1 MDRFSIR
8 VSGRMRTQNRLLAIG
23 AMASALGLSV
33 FDTLPAQV
41 TTPRRPQARPNDA
54 PPPPELTDK
63 QQPPKKENN
72 AATSRA
78 RRQPPQPDSFR
89 NFGRPGAFSPP
100 RPDERGDASDREGAA
115 AERRGPRDSID
126 GRIPHN
132 ATESK
137 HLEQAAQLM
146 ASGQPDQA
154 LEILEVV
161 LAHSGHATIRTPDGR
176 PGLVAWEANR
186 LLSRLPAAQ
195 LETYRLR
202 HEAQAR
208 ELDRTGRRTGNWD
221 QVIDVATQYFH
232 TETGQQAANAIGNFH
247 FDRGEFGL
255 AALWYGRLLES
266 NPPWS
271 RDAKWRLKVALTYRE
286 SGNIPA
292 SEELLRQLRTE
303 GPDAAIGVGGDSMK
317 PDALL
322 RQLPGSEIP
331 SSAVLDEWLQFQGN
345 ARRAATPSG
354 GDPLLLTRWSHAST
368 QNKHV
373 IDQLDSLLQDLSD
386 LGRAAI
392 PVAIPL
398 TIKDRI
404 AFRTLRDVH
413 VIDSATGK
421 LLWET
426 RPQLSEDALVASRPL
441 PFDFEDR
448 WGGFRRFRGGPWSTE
463 FIGGEGGADGHPL
476 TGVLFRNPNFGLL
489 ASDGTRLF
497 VIEDDAVIMHGP
509 GGSGF
514 QPIADGPEGQRT
526 MRPGNRLAAYDL
538 ATGREVWSLGGPAN
552 GESFDLPLAGS
563 FFFGAPLVDAGEL
576 FVIAERDLDVR
587 LYSIDPESGAVR
599 WSQLLAHSDNKIEQE
614 LGRRWR
620 TAQVASSDG
629 ILVCPTTVDWL
640 VGVDRL
646 DHSILWMH
654 RYLAPRPQAERRERE
669 QGDTL
674 VQPSELNGPWCPS
687 APIIAGNRVL
697 YVPAEESNLI
707 CLDLATGQL
716 RWRYPKGE
724 EQLYL
729 AGLYE
734 ASAILVG
741 KSSVT
746 ALSLEKGKP
755 LWTAALDESQGPP
768 SGRGVVS
775 SGHLYLPLR
784 AGALC
789 TIELATGKVLETAQ
803 VLPGSKPL
811 GNLTLYRGMMLSLN
825 AYGLTA
831 FEQRDAIERQIAQ
844 RQTTDP
850 HDEWA
855 SVKRAEIALL
865 HNDPVGAL
873 ASLGRVDSQHLEP
886 LLSRSYR
893 KALFEAL
900 TDSVRHDYTAG
911 DRPFERL
918 SQLAQT
924 GDERLLVGRLE
935 AERAVATGKFGD
947 AFAAFQKLAITQR
960 RGLMIPRPDDPHV
973 TVDFDAWIAGRLF
986 EIWQKLST
994 SERARVDMVLPSEA
1008 ERVMRLDPALQERF
1022 AEPYAFHPAA
1032 QPVIAGLVEHHA
1044 ARKDLFRAERLLL
1057 RQERIAGDQ
1066 AAAAAQLRLAKL
1078 LDERGLPDDAASAYR
1093 HLAAWY
1099 PHAQIQGG
1107 TSAGSYV
1114 DNLREAGLINPYPLG
1129 GPSWGI
1135 VELKVHRFG
1144 TNYLSNHIEEL
1155 LLGSGNEPF
1164 FEQHRFSIDERRQRL
1179 EVVRSS
1185 DDGDRWMVPLRTTSR
1200 SRQGEYTV
1208 GIPAGHELV
1217 LLHRD
1222 VVHFLSP
1229 IDQRVLWT
1237 RSMEVSNGA
1246 GSEYRT
1252 PQVSMPQPLRAGN
1265 QFASRHSLLNPSMQ
1279 RGMLAAA
1286 NTEYVCVYG
1295 RREFTVLDAQTGE
1308 VRWKC
1313 TSLPQHATVFGNE
1326 DVIYMIPSDRNQAV
1340 AFRATDGKR
1349 LEVPKLGD
1357 LLVSTIA
1364 VTPRGLVVADGRSS
1378 RILGFDPTRT
1388 VVRLVDPLTLHESW
1402 RVEYPGGTNLTL
1414 LDQLRMLAISAAG
1427 ELEIVDLQ
1435 TGERKALADGY
1446 PVSQLRT
1453 AGDTFAVTDRERL
1466 YIIKSNQRRT
1476 YTVQFPEGFQRSLS
1490 VGGRITAYNLRDG
1503 KLAWANSRIPSHNLV
1518 LDFLADSPVLIFAG
1532 RQLVKSGSAEFQHW
1546 SFNLLVLDK
1555 RTGHEVLKATDP
1567 SVSNFKTL
1575 EVNMAEKYI
1584 ELRSFNQR
1592 LRLMPSDF
1600 SRTGGARAAAQ

>member
-1 MDRFSIR
+1 MRKNHPLLR
-8 VSGRMRTQNRLLAIG
+8 VAAI
-23 AMASALGLSV
+23 AALLGLSV
-33 FDTLPAQV
+33 CDTLPGQV
-41 TTPRRPQARPNDA
+41 TPAPRRARTRPNDA
-54 PPPPELTDK
+54 PPPPESADK
-63 QQPPKKENN
+63 GKAEKENE
-72 AATSRA
+72 AAKSKP
-78 RRQPPQPDSFR
+78 RRPAPHSGLFQKF
-89 NFGRPGAFSPP
+89 PGAGPP
-100 RPDERGDASDREGAA
+100 PGHRTEDRDDAAADREGAVA

-137 HLEQAAQLM
+137 HLEQAEQLL
-146 ASGQPDQA
+146 AAGHGDQA
-154 LEILEVV
+154 LEILEIV
-161 LAHSGHATIRTPDGR
+161 LAHSNHATIRTSDGR

-186 LLSRLPAAQ
+186 LLGRLPAAE

-208 ELDRTGRRTGNWD
+208 ELDRAGRRSGNWD
-221 QVIDVATQYFH
+221 QVIDVATQFFH

-271 RDAKWRLKVALTYRE
+271 RDPKWRLKVALTFRE
-286 SGNIPA
+286 SGNAAA
-292 SEELLRQLRTE
+292 SDELLRQLRTD
-303 GPDAAIGVGGDSMK
+303 GADAAIGVGGDSVK
-317 PDALL
+317 PDALF
-322 RQLPGSEIP
+322 RQFPGSENP

-345 ARRAATPSG
+345 ARRAGTPAG
-354 GDPLLLTRWSHAST
+354 GDPLLLSRWSHAST

-373 IDQLDSLLQDLSD
+373 IDQLDSLAQDLSD

-413 VIDSATGK
+413 VVDAATGK

-426 RPQLSEDALVASRPL
+426 RPQLSEDALIASRPL
-441 PFDFEDR
+441 PFEFEDR

-463 FIGGEGGADGHPL
+463 FVGGEGGADGHPL
-476 TGVLFRNPNFGLL
+476 TGLLFRNANFGLL

-514 QPIADGPEGQRT
+514 QPIADVPEGQRT
-526 MRPGNRLAAYDL
+526 MRPGNRLAAYDF
-538 ATGREVWSLGGPAN
+538 ATGREVWSLGGQAN

-563 FFFGAPLVDAGEL
+563 FFFGAPLVDSGEL
-576 FVIAERDLDVR
+576 FVVAERDLDVR
-587 LYSIDPESGAVR
+587 LYSIDPETGGVR
-599 WSQLLAHSDNKIEQE
+599 WSQLLAHSDNKIDQE

-654 RYLAPRPQAERRERE
+654 RYSAPRPQSERRERE

-674 VQPSELNGPWCPS
+674 VQPTELNGQWCPS

-697 YVPAEESNLI
+697 YTPAEESNVI
-707 CLDLATGQL
+707 CLDLATGAL

-729 AGLYE
+729 AGLHE

-741 KSSVT
+741 KTSVT
-746 ALSLEKGKP
+746 ALALETGKP
-755 LWTAALDESQGPP
+755 QWTTALNESQGPP
-768 SGRGVVS
+768 SGRGVIS
-775 SGHLYLPLR
+775 SGRLYLPLR
-784 AGALC
+784 GGALC
-789 TIELATGKVLETAQ
+789 TMELAGGKIVETSQ
-803 VLPGSKPL
+803 VVAGSKPL

-825 AYGLTA
+825 AYGLTS

-844 RQTTDP
+844 RQATDP
-850 HDEWA
+850 RDEWA

-865 HNDPVGAL
+865 HNDSAGAL
-873 ASLGRVDSQHLEP
+873 ASLDRVDSEHLQP

-893 KALFEAL
+893 SALFEAL
-900 TDSVRHDYTAG
+900 TDAIRHDYATG

-918 SQLAQT
+918 SRLAQT

-935 AERAVATGKFGD
+935 AERAMATGKFAD
-947 AFAAFQKLAITQR
+947 AFAAVQRLAITDR
-960 RGLMIPRPDDPHV
+960 RGTMIARPDDPHV

-994 SERARVDMVLPSEA
+994 VERAHVDLVLSGEA
-1008 ERVMRLDPALQERF
+1008 ERVVRMDRGLQERF
-1022 AEPYAFHPAA
+1022 AQLYAFHPAA
-1032 QPVIAGLVEHHA
+1032 QPVIQGLVEQYA
-1044 ARKDLFRAERLLL
+1044 AQKDLFRAERLLL
-1057 RQERIAGDQ
+1057 RQERMADEKT
-1066 AAAAAQLRLAKL
+1066 AALAQLRLAKL
-1078 LDERGLPDDAASAYR
+1078 LEERGLADDAASAYR

-1099 PHAQIQGG
+1099 PHAQVIGG
-1107 TSAGSYV
+1107 AGSGSYV
-1114 DNLREAGLINPYPLG
+1114 QNLWEAGLLGSSPYA
-1129 GPSWGI
+1129 GPDWGDA
-1135 VELKVHRFG
+1135 ELKVHRFG
-1144 TNYLSNHIEEL
+1144 TNYLANHIEEL
-1155 LLGSGNEPF
+1155 LLGTGNEPF

-1179 EVVRSS
+1179 EIVRATN
-1185 DDGDRWMVPLRTTSR
+1185 DGDRWMLPLRSTSR
-1200 SRQGEYTV
+1200 SRQGDSTV

-1217 LLHRD
+1217 VLHRD

-1229 IDQRVLWT
+1229 VDQSVIWT
-1237 RSMEVSNGA
+1237 RSMEVPNGA
-1246 GSEYRT
+1246 GSEYRS
-1252 PQVSMPQPLRAGN
+1252 PQVTMPQPLRTGN

-1295 RREFTVLDAQTGE
+1295 RRAFTVLDAQTGD

-1313 TSLPQHATVFGNE
+1313 ANLPQHATVFGNE
-1326 DVIYMIPSDRNQAV
+1326 DVIYMIPSDRNQAA
-1340 AFRATDGKR
+1340 AFRATDGKK

-1357 LLVSTIA
+1357 LLVSAIG
-1364 VTPRGLVVADGRSS
+1364 VTPRGLVVSDGRSS
-1378 RILGFDPTRT
+1378 HILGLEPART
-1388 VVRLVDPLTLHESW
+1388 VVRLVDPLTQHETW
-1402 RVEYPGGTNLTL
+1402 RAEYPGGTSLTL
-1414 LDQLRMLAISAAG
+1414 LDQLRMLAVSASG

-1435 TGERKALADGY
+1435 TGGRRTLEGTY
-1446 PVSQLRT
+1446 PAAQLRSS
-1453 AGDTFAVTDRERL
+1453 DTFAVIDNERL
-1466 YIIKSNQRRT
+1466 YLIRSNQRRS
-1476 YTVQFPEGFQRSLS
+1476 YAAQFPEGFQRSLNVS
-1490 VGGRITAYNLRDG
+1490 GRIAAFNLRDG
-1503 KLAWANSRIPSHNLV
+1503 KHAWTNSRIPAHNLV
-1518 LDFLADSPVLIFAG
+1518 LDFLTDSPVLIFAG
-1532 RQLVKSGSAEFQHW
+1532 RQLVRSGEFGHW

-1555 RTGHEVLKATDP
+1555 RTGREVLKATDP
-1567 SVSNFKTL
+1567 SASNFKTL

-1592 LRLMPSDF
+1592 LRLMASDPP
-1600 SRTGGARAAAQ
+1600 RTGGPRAAAQ

>member
-1 MDRFSIR
+1 
-8 VSGRMRTQNRLLAIG
+8 MRAHIRLLGIG
-23 AMASALGLSV
+23 AMAAVVGLTV
-33 FDTLPAQV
+33 YGPLPAQ
-41 TTPRRPQARPNDA
+41 TNSRPRRSQARPNDA
-54 PPPPELTDK
+54 PPPPEANDKEATDK
-63 QQPPKKENN
+63 DKEDTAAKKKSRRPVAPP
-72 AATSRA
+72 
-78 RRQPPQPDSFR
+78 DFR
-89 NFGRPGAFSPP
+89 NFRRGGVFTP
-100 RPDERGDASDREGAA
+100 RSDEHGDSGDREGAA
-115 AERRGPRDSID
+115 GEYHGPRDSID

-137 HLEQAAQLM
+137 HLDQAEQAM
-146 ASGQPDQA
+146 SSGRPDQA
-154 LEILEVV
+154 LEILEIV
-161 LAHSGHATIRTPDGR
+161 LAHSDHATIRTPDGR

-186 LLSRLPAAQ
+186 LLGRLPAAQ

-208 ELDRTGRRTGNWD
+208 ELDRAGHLSGNWD
-221 QVIDVATQYFH
+221 QVIDVATQFFY

-255 AALWYGRLLES
+255 AAVWYGRLLES

-292 SEELLRQLRTE
+292 SEELLRQLRADRTD
-303 GPDAAIGVGGDSMK
+303 PSIGVGGDSVK

-322 RQLPGSEIP
+322 RQFPASEIP

-345 ARRAATPSG
+345 ARRAATPAG
-354 GDPLLLTRWSHAST
+354 GDPLLLKRWSHAST

-373 IDQLDSLLQDLSD
+373 IDQIDSLLQDLAD

-392 PVAIPL
+392 PVSIPL

-404 AFRTLRDVH
+404 AFRTLRNVH
-413 VIDSATGK
+413 VIDATTGK

-426 RPQLSEDALVASRPL
+426 RPQLSEDALVAGRPL
-441 PFDFEDR
+441 PFDFDDR
-448 WGGFRRFRGGPWSTE
+448 WGGFRRFRGGPWNTE
-463 FIGGEGGADGHPL
+463 FIGGEGSADGHPL
-476 TGVLFRNPNFGLL
+476 TGLLFRSPNFGLL

-514 QPIADGPEGQRT
+514 QPIADNSEGQT
-526 MRPGNRLAAYDL
+526 GMRPGNRLAAYDL

-563 FFFGAPLVDAGEL
+563 FFFGAPLVTSGEL

-587 LYSIDPESGAVR
+587 LYSIDPESGSVR

-620 TAQVASSDG
+620 TAQVASSEG

-654 RYLAPRPQAERRERE
+654 RYSAPRPQSERRERE

-697 YVPAEESNLI
+697 YTPAEESNVI
-707 CLDLATGQL
+707 CLDLATGAL
-716 RWRYPKGE
+716 RWRYPKGD

-729 AGLYE
+729 AGLHE

-741 KSSVT
+741 KSTVS
-746 ALSLEKGKP
+746 ALSIETGKP

-768 SGRGVVS
+768 SGRAVLS
-775 SGHLYLPLR
+775 SGRLYLPLR
-784 AGALC
+784 GGALC
-789 TIELATGKVLETAQ
+789 TIELATGKIVETAQ
-803 VLPGSKPL
+803 VLAGSRPL
-811 GNLTLYRGMMLSLN
+811 GNLSLYRGMMLSLN

-831 FEQRDAIERQIAQ
+831 YEQRDAMERQIAQ
-844 RQTTDP
+844 RQATDP

-855 SVKRAEIALL
+855 SVKQAEIALL
-865 HNDPVGAL
+865 HNDSTAAL
-873 ASLGRVDSQHLEP
+873 ASLDRIDAQHLEP

-893 KALFEAL
+893 KALFDAL
-900 TDSVRHDYTAG
+900 TDSVSHDPSAG

-918 SQLAQT
+918 SRLAKT

-935 AERAVATGKFGD
+935 AERALAAGKFGD
-947 AFAAFQKLAITQR
+947 AFAAFQRLANTDR
-960 RGLMIPRPDDPHV
+960 HGMMIPRGDDAHV
-973 TVDFDAWIAGRLF
+973 SVDFDAWVAGRLF
-986 EIWQKLST
+986 ETWQKLSPR
-994 SERARVDMVLPSEA
+994 ERARVDMALSAEA
-1008 ERVMRLDPALQERF
+1008 ERVVHLDRALQERF
-1022 AEPYAFHPAA
+1022 CELYAFHPAT
-1032 QPVIAGLVEHHA
+1032 QTVIKGLVEEYVA
-1044 ARKDLFRAERLLL
+1044 DKDLFHAERLLL
-1057 RQERIAGDQ
+1057 RQERRADENT
-1066 AAAAAQLRLAKL
+1066 AALAQLQLARLL
-1078 LDERGLPDDAASAYR
+1078 EERGLSDDASAAYR
-1093 HLAAWY
+1093 QLAAEY
-1099 PHAQIQGG
+1099 PKAPIFSG
-1107 TSAGSYV
+1107 TTAGEYVESLSA
-1114 DNLREAGLINPYPLG
+1114 AGLLEPPFPP
-1129 GPSWGI
+1129 GPGWGD

-1144 TNYLSNHIEEL
+1144 TNYLSNHVEEL
-1155 LLGSGNEPF
+1155 LLGSGNAPF
-1164 FEQHRFSIDERRQRL
+1164 FSRHRFSIDERRQRL
-1179 EVVRSS
+1179 EVVRSA
-1185 DDGDRWMVPLRTTSR
+1185 DDGDRWMLPLRSISR
-1200 SRQGEYTV
+1200 PRQGDSSV
-1208 GIPAGHELV
+1208 GIATGHELV
-1217 LLHRD
+1217 VLHRD

-1229 IDQRVLWT
+1229 VDHSVIWT
-1237 RSMEVSNGA
+1237 RSMEVPNGSA
-1246 GSEYRT
+1246 SDYRS
-1252 PQVSMPQPLRAGN
+1252 PQVAMPQPLRTGN

-1286 NTEYVCVYG
+1286 NTEYVCLYG

-1308 VRWKC
+1308 LRWKC
-1313 TSLPQHATVFGNE
+1313 TNLPQHATVFGNE
-1326 DVIYMIPSDRNQAV
+1326 DVIYMIPSDRNQSI
-1340 AFRATDGKR
+1340 AFRATDGKK
-1349 LEVPKLGD
+1349 LEVAHLGD
-1357 LLVSTIA
+1357 LLVSTIG

-1378 RILGFDPTRT
+1378 RILGLEPART

-1402 RVEYPGGTNLTL
+1402 RAEYPGGTSLTL
-1414 LDQLRMLAISAAG
+1414 LDQSQMLAVSAAG
-1427 ELEIVDLQ
+1427 ELELVDLQ
-1435 TGERKALADGY
+1435 TGERRKLAGNY
-1446 PVSQLRT
+1446 PVSQLR
-1453 AGDTFAVTDRERL
+1453 AGDTFAVADHERL
-1466 YIIKSNQRRT
+1466 YMIRSSQRRA

-1490 VGGRITAYNLRDG
+1490 VGGQIAAFDLRTG
-1503 KLAWANSRIPSHNLV
+1503 KPAWTSNHIPAHNLV
-1518 LDFLADSPVLIFAG
+1518 LDFLADSPVMLFAG
-1532 RQLVKSGSAEFQHW
+1532 RQLVRSGEFGHW

-1555 RTGHEVLKATDP
+1555 RTGHQVLKTTDP
-1567 SVSNFKTL
+1567 SATGFKTL

-1592 LRLMPSDF
+1592 LRLMASEPS
-1600 SRTGGARAAAQ
+1600 RMGGPRAAVQ

>member
-1 MDRFSIR
+1 
-8 VSGRMRTQNRLLAIG
+8 MRTKNRLLWIAGLAAWLG
-23 AMASALGLSV
+23 AFLC
-33 FDTLPAQV
+33 DTLPGQEAPPPSP
-41 TTPRRPQARPNDA
+41 PRARANDA
-54 PPPPELTDK
+54 PPPPESTDK
-63 QQPPKKENN
+63 DSTAKENK
-72 AATSRA
+72 AAKSKAPRPAPRSRTSRNFLG
-78 RRQPPQPDSFR
+78 RGTPPDFR
-89 NFGRPGAFSPP
+89 NEQR
-100 RPDERGDASDREGAA
+100 DDAADREGAA
-115 AERRGPRDSID
+115 TTVERRGPRDSID

-137 HLEQAAQLM
+137 HLEQAGQLM
-146 ASGQPDQA
+146 ASGQFDQA
-154 LEILEVV
+154 LELLEIV
-161 LAHSGHATIRTPDGR
+161 LAHSDHATIRTPDGR

-186 LLSRLPAAQ
+186 LLGRLPTAQ

-202 HEAQAR
+202 HEAQAH
-208 ELDRTGRRTGNWD
+208 ELDRAGRRSGNWD

-255 AALWYGRLLES
+255 ASLWYGRLLES

-271 RDAKWRLKVALTYRE
+271 RDSKWRLKVALTLRE
-286 SGNIPA
+286 SGNTAA
-292 SEELLRQLRTE
+292 SEELLRQLRADRR
-303 GPDAAIGVGGDSMK
+303 DASIGVGGDSIK
-317 PDALL
+317 PDALF
-322 RQLPGSEIP
+322 RQMPGSEIA

-345 ARRAATPSG
+345 ARRAGTPAG
-354 GDPLLLTRWSHAST
+354 GEPLLLTRWSHAST

-373 IDQLDSLLQDLSD
+373 IDQLDSLSQDLSD

-392 PVAIPL
+392 PIAIPL

-413 VIDSATGK
+413 VVDAATGK

-426 RPQLSEDALVASRPL
+426 RPQLSEDALIASRPL
-441 PFDFEDR
+441 PFEFEDR

-463 FIGGEGGADGHPL
+463 FIAGEGGADGHPL
-476 TGVLFRNPNFGLL
+476 TGLIFRNPNFGLL

-514 QPIADGPEGQRT
+514 QPIADIPEGQRT

-538 ATGREVWSLGGPAN
+538 ATGREVWSLGGQAN

-563 FFFGAPLVDAGEL
+563 FFFGAPLVDSGEL
-576 FVIAERDLDVR
+576 FVVAERDLDVR
-587 LYSIDPESGAVR
+587 LYSVDPESGAVR
-599 WSQLLAHSDNKIEQE
+599 WSQLLAHSDNKIDQE

-654 RYLAPRPQAERRERE
+654 RYSAPRAQSERRERE

-674 VQPSELNGPWCPS
+674 VQPTELNGQWCPS

-697 YVPAEESNLI
+697 YTPAEESNVI
-707 CLDLATGQL
+707 CLDLATGAL
-716 RWRYPKGE
+716 RWRHPKGE
-724 EQLYL
+724 DQLYL
-729 AGLYE
+729 AGLHE

-746 ALSLEKGKP
+746 ALAIETGKP
-755 LWTAALDESQGPP
+755 QWTTSFDESQGPP
-768 SGRGVVS
+768 SGRGVLS
-775 SGHLYLPLR
+775 SGRLYLPLR
-784 AGALC
+784 GGALC
-789 TIELATGKVLETAQ
+789 TLELSTGRIVETAQ
-803 VLPGSKPL
+803 VLAGSKPL

-844 RQTTDP
+844 RQATDP
-850 HDEWA
+850 HDQWA
-855 SVKRAEIALL
+855 SVKQAEIALL
-865 HNDPVGAL
+865 HNDPAGAL
-873 ASLGRVDSQHLEP
+873 ASLDRVDSQHFEP

-900 TDSVRHDYTAG
+900 TDSVRHDYATG
-911 DRPFERL
+911 DRAFDRL
-918 SQLAQT
+918 SRLAQT

-935 AERAVATGKFGD
+935 AERALATGKFGD
-947 AFAAFQKLAITQR
+947 AFAAFQKLAITER
-960 RGLMIPRPDDPHV
+960 RGVMIPRPDDPHI

-994 SERARVDMVLPSEA
+994 VERARVDMVLSGEA
-1008 ERVMRLDPALQERF
+1008 ERVVRLDRALQERF
-1022 AEPYAFHPAA
+1022 AELYAFHPAA
-1032 QPVIAGLVEHHA
+1032 QPVIAGLVEHYIA
-1044 ARKDLFRAERLLL
+1044 QKDLFRAERLLL
-1057 RQERIAGDQ
+1057 RQERIADEK
-1066 AAAAAQLRLAKL
+1066 AAALAQFRLAKL
-1078 LDERGLPDDAASAYR
+1078 LAERGLPDDAASAYR
-1093 HLAAWY
+1093 RLAAWY
-1099 PHAQIQGG
+1099 PHSRIFGDA
-1107 TSAGSYV
+1107 SAGSYV
-1114 DNLREAGLINPYPLG
+1114 QTLWEAGLLEPSPYA
-1129 GPSWGI
+1129 GPNWGV

-1179 EVVRSS
+1179 EVVRST
-1185 DDGDRWMVPLRTTSR
+1185 DDGDRWMLPLRSTSR

-1217 LLHRD
+1217 VLHRD

-1229 IDQRVLWT
+1229 IDQSVVWT
-1237 RSMEVSNGA
+1237 RSMEVPNGA
-1246 GSEYRT
+1246 GSEYRS
-1252 PQVSMPQPLRAGN
+1252 PQVAMPQPLRTGN
-1265 QFASRHSLLNPSMQ
+1265 QFASRHSLLNPSTQ

-1313 TSLPQHATVFGNE
+1313 TNLPQHATVFGNE
-1326 DVIYMIPSDRNQAV
+1326 DVIYMIPSDRNQSAV
-1340 AFRATDGKR
+1340 FRATDGKK

-1357 LLVSTIA
+1357 LLVSTVG
-1364 VTPRGLVVADGRSS
+1364 VTSRGLVVADGRSS
-1378 RILGFDPTRT
+1378 HILGLEPART

-1402 RVEYPGGTNLTL
+1402 RVEYPGGTSLTL
-1414 LDQLRMLAISAAG
+1414 LDQLRMLAVSAAG

-1435 TGERKALADGY
+1435 TGERNTLADAY
-1446 PVSQLRT
+1446 PAAQLR

-1466 YIIKSNQRRT
+1466 YMIKSSQRRS
-1476 YTVQFPEGFQRSLS
+1476 YAVQFPEGFQRSLN
-1490 VGGRITAYNLRDG
+1490 VGGRITAFNLRDG
-1503 KLAWANSRIPSHNLV
+1503 KIAWTNSRIPSHNLV
-1518 LDFLADSPVLIFAG
+1518 LDFLADSPVLTFAG
-1532 RQLVKSGSAEFQHW
+1532 RQLVRSGEFGHW

-1567 SVSNFKTL
+1567 SASNFKTL

-1592 LRLMPSDF
+1592 LRLMASDH
-1600 SRTGGARAAAQ
+1600 SRTGGPRAAAQ